1 MGPKNF
7 IRVYLLVYIPYQ
19 KKQLICTVKK
29 CHDVQSLCVKHL
41 AWQLYQGACIT
52 HEETMFNSYINWIV
66 KLPMVFRAGKLPLF
80 ILNS

>member
-1 MGPKNF
+1 MGPKIF
-7 IRVYLLVYIPYQ
+7 TRVHLLVYILHE
-19 KKQLICTVKK
+19 KQLIFTVKK
-29 CHDVQSLCVKHL
+29 CYDVQSLCVKHL